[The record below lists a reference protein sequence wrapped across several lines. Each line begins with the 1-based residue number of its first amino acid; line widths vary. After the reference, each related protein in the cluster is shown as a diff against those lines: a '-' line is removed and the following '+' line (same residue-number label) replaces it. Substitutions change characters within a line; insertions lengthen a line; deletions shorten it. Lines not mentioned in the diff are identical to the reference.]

1 MTGPITLGGIHH
13 ITLTVSDVAASA
25 DFYSRHFGFNTLID
39 LGARKIMGNGALILA
54 VTLPSDVNAPAPAD
68 DRFSENRIG
77 LDHVSFSIGS
87 HAELQAAAAYLDE
100 QGVTR
105 GEIRDLGPGL
115 GIYVMAVRDP
125 DNIQLELTAPYAR
138 D

>member
-13 ITLTVSDVAASA
+13 ITLTVSDVAASEA
-25 DFYSRHFGFNTLID
+25 FYSRHFGFNTLID

-54 VTLPSDVNAPAPAD
+54 VTLPSDANAPVPAH
-68 DRFSENRIG
+68 DRFSENRVG
-77 LDHVSFSIGS
+77 LDHVSFSVGS

-125 DNIQLELTAPYAR
+125 DNIQLELTAPY
-138 D
+138 